1 MKIKSDYTVSANRER
16 VWEHLTDPELLSQ
29 CIPGC
34 EELKATGGDTYEATI
49 KVGVAGIK
57 GTYKGTVTLEN
68 MQLPSSYRLIVEGK
82 STIGFLKGACD
93 FRLEEANPD
102 ETKVQLA
109 GELTVGGKLARVG
122 QRIIGSAAKM
132 TIGQFFKQIN
142 KLVATDSDS

>member
-1 MKIKSDYTVSANRER
+1 MKIKSDYTVSANREK
-16 VWEHLTDPELLSQ
+16 VWEHLTDPELLRQ

-68 MQLPSSYRLIVEGK
+68 MQPPCAYRLTVEGK

-93 FRLEEANPD
+93 FRLEEAKPD
-102 ETKVQLA
+102 ETKVGLN
-109 GELTVGGKLARVG
+109 GELAVGGKLARVG

-142 KLVATDSDS
+142 KLTATDTDS

>member
-1 MKIKSDYTVSANRER
+1 MEIKSDYTVSAHREK
-16 VWEHLTDPELLSQ
+16 VWEHLTDAELLSQ

-57 GTYKGTVTLEN
+57 GTYKGSVTLEN
-68 MQLPSSYRLIVEGK
+68 MQPPSSYRLMVEGK

-93 FRLEEANPD
+93 FRLEEAAAD
-102 ETKVQLA
+102 ETKVELD
-109 GELTVGGKLARVG
+109 GELAVGGKLARVG

-142 KLVATDSDS
+142 KLAATDTDS

>member
-1 MKIKSDYTVSANRER
+1 MKIKSEHTVSAHREK
-16 VWEHLTDPELLSQ
+16 VWEHLTDPDLLSQ

-34 EELKATGGDTYEATI
+34 EELKATGSDTYEATI

-57 GTYKGTVTLEN
+57 GTYKGRVTLEN
-68 MQLPSSYRLIVEGK
+68 MQSPSAYRLMVEGK

-93 FRLEEANPD
+93 FQLEETNSH
-102 ETKVQLA
+102 ETRVELA
-109 GELTVGGKLARVG
+109 GELAVGGKLARVG

-142 KLVATDSDS
+142 KLVATDVDC